1 MVKNKMDM
9 KKFKEK
15 LTDFYQAKKR
25 LVWIGGGILLV
36 VAAALAIFI
45 PRRTI
50 PAENTQYAQVSRGS
64 ITESIGEVG
73 YVEAQPSAVITWHS
87 GGVVGEFDLQVGD
100 QIMKDDILIEL
111 ELSSWSNES
120 LQAQSALLDAQIALE
135 NILGADSDF
144 QTALQTLT
152 DAEWTLRDKK
162 EDRDAWNYGGSS
174 DDRIDAVLAN
184 YESAKQALWVLEAEY
199 EALRI
204 TLDEDDPVLIEA
216 YEVIQATI
224 LERDSYLRAL
234 NQILGHPYDLDVE
247 TDFIEYALAKAAV
260 EQARAAYKRL
270 MDNSQEIAAAKAN
283 VQALQN
289 TVDMDKIIA
298 PFDGTVTEINVRPG
312 EMAQSGTQAVQLDDL
327 DNLVVNIDVSEI
339 DFSEVEIGQP
349 VVITFDALPY
359 REYNGSVSNIS
370 SAGMDKNGTV
380 EFRVTVTVEDA
391 DTSVKP
397 GFTAVVSII
406 TSQAADALLVPNQA
420 IRNINGN
427 NSVVLV
433 GEDGAPMP
441 IRVEVGASSEAFTEI
456 ISGDLIEGDQLVIV
470 TNSVGTGFSGGF
482 GMMGGMGQVSGGGGS
497 GGGRLQDQSK

>member
-1 MVKNKMDM
+1 MDM
-9 KKFKEK
+9 KRLKEK
-15 LTDFYQAKKR
+15 FIDFYQAKKR
-25 LVWIGGGILLV
+25 LVWIGGSILLV
-36 VAAALAIFI
+36 VAAALVIFI
-45 PRRTI
+45 TRGST
-50 PAENTQYAQVSRGS
+50 AVENTQYAQVSRGS

-73 YVEAQPSAVITWHS
+73 YVEAQPSAIITWHS
-87 GGVVGEFDLQVGD
+87 DGIVGEFDLQVGD
-100 QIMKDDILIEL
+100 QIIKDDVLMEL

-162 EDRDAWNYGGSS
+162 EDRDAWNYGRSS

-184 YESAKQALWVLEAEY
+184 YESAKQALWGLEAEY

-204 TLDEDDPVLIEA
+204 ILDEEDPVLIEA
-216 YEVIQATI
+216 YEAVQATD

-247 TDFIEYALAKAAV
+247 TDFIEYAQAKAAV
-260 EQARAAYKRL
+260 EQAHAAYKRL

-289 TVDMDKIIA
+289 TVNMDKIIA
-298 PFDGTVTEINVRPG
+298 PFDGTVTEISTRPS
-312 EMAQSGTQAVQLDDL
+312 EMAQGGTQAVQLDNL
-327 DNLVVNIDVSEI
+327 DNLVVTIDVSEVDI
-339 DFSEVEIGQP
+339 SKVEIGHP

-359 REYNGSVSNIS
+359 QEYNGSVSSIS

-406 TSQAADALLVPNQA
+406 TSQAADTLLVPNQA

-427 NSVVLV
+427 NSVVLM
-433 GEDGAPMP
+433 GEDGTPMP
-441 IRVEVGASSEAFTEI
+441 VRVEVGASSEAFTEI
-456 ISGDLIEGDQLVIV
+456 ISGDLVEGDQLIIV
-470 TNSVGTGFSGGF
+470 TNSVGTGFGGGF
-482 GMMGGMGQVSGGGGS
+482 GMMGGIGQVTGGGGS
-497 GGGRLQDQSK
+497 GGGRQQDQSK